1 MNRMSIEE
9 RRAQIVDAAMSIA
22 VRDGVEAVTVRG
34 VAAEAGI
41 SLGTV
46 HYCFEDKDAMLRAM
60 GHNVAVVA
68 SDPVRMAMDP
78 TKDVRTIAH
87 AAADGLWEGLTPR
100 RHMRLLTFEFATAG
114 SRNRALRP
122 VAKAHLEQ
130 TWAMTQG
137 ILDQL
142 AEIAGITYSMDTPFL
157 ARIVAGYIDGIEI
170 AWLVQQDDEAA
181 IRSFHALADYVL
193 SLVVHPDGAVP
204 GAGPDDV
211 GPDAVAPPA
220 P

>member
-1 MNRMSIEE
+1 MSRMSIEE

-22 VRDGVEAVTVRG
+22 VREGVEAVTVRG

-68 SDPVRMAMDP
+68 SEPVRLALDP
-78 TKDVRTIAH
+78 TRDLYTIAH
-87 AAADGLWEGLTPR
+87 AAADGLWAGLTPR

-114 SRNRALRP
+114 SRNRSLRP

-142 AEIAGITYSMDTPFL
+142 AVIANITYSIETPFL
-157 ARIVAGYIDGIEI
+157 ARLVAGYIDGIEI
-170 AWLVQQDDEAA
+170 AWLVQQDDEVA

-193 SLVVHPDGAVP
+193 SLVVHPQDARP
-204 GAGPDDV
+204 TSGPS
-211 GPDAVAPPA
+211 AAAPA
-220 P
+220 PG

>member
-1 MNRMSIEE
+1 MNRMSIDE
-9 RRAQIVDAAMSIA
+9 RRAQIVDAALSIA
-22 VRDGVEAVTVRG
+22 VREGVEAVTVRG

-60 GHNVAVVA
+60 GHSVAVVA

-78 TKDVRTIAH
+78 TKDLHTIAH

-130 TWAMTQG
+130 TWTMTQG

-142 AEIAGITYSMDTPFL
+142 AQIAGITYSMDTPFL

-193 SLVVHPDGAVP
+193 SLVVHPE
-204 GAGPDDV
+204 AGP
-211 GPDAVAPPA
+211 GPATPDTALQDAAQPDK
-220 P
+220 